1 MPKLTAS
8 LLKSFN
14 MHNEQQLKVLNRFRM
29 ISIAEGISYLVL
41 LFIAMPLKYTMDMP
55 LAVKYTGWVH
65 GILFIAYVY
74 AVFPTRRSLNWSFRR
89 TLFALIASVLPFG
102 PFLFDRKLR
111 QQKHQLE

>member
-1 MPKLTAS
+1 MDNEHQLQ
-8 LLKSFN
+8 LLK
-14 MHNEQQLKVLNRFRM
+14 RFRI
-29 ISIAEGISYLVL
+29 ISYAEGISYLLL

-65 GILFIAYVY
+65 GILFIVYVY
-74 AVFPTRRSLNWSFRR
+74 LVFPTRRGLNWTFRR

-111 QQKHQLE
+111 QQGHKIEDQA

>member
-1 MPKLTAS
+1 MDNAHKLR
-8 LLKSFN
+8 
-14 MHNEQQLKVLNRFRM
+14 VLNRFRI
-29 ISIAEGISYLVL
+29 ISYAEGISYLLL

-65 GILFIAYVY
+65 GLLFIAYVY
-74 AVFPTRRSLNWSFRR
+74 LIFPTRRSLNWTFRR

-111 QQKHQLE
+111 QQGHQIEDQN